1 MNSWDFWD
9 TLVTRSVIK
18 STDIFEL
25 MEIKTGI
32 KGFASM
38 RQKAEYNSRLR
49 CPETKLSL
57 IYEHLPLDPELATDL
72 MKLELALEYELSSPI
87 NDNIHQF
94 SENDIIISDMYLD
107 KRDLLLIAKKNGIH
121 VKDDHFY
128 VSSQLGLNKHSGEIY
143 RHLLSKIN
151 IRKHTGDNYHS
162 DFRMAKKNN
171 INSNFYKD
179 ELTRIEKL
187 WLKGPERGKYIAGA
201 LRAARLESKGKK
213 DISKSEEHIYSQI
226 LAPLLVG
233 FVEWVLKE
241 SQAKKI
247 KKLFFLAR
255 DGQIF
260 YKIAKEFLKH
270 QKIDIEIVYLYAS
283 RQALHLPGFI
293 SIDDAESWILD
304 NTSYLSLEVVADRT
318 QIEIK
323 KLWEISRKYLNV
335 QCDENL
341 SSQDRATLKDIIRD
355 SEFIP
360 LLNESSKNAFT
371 ITKKYLEQEGLMGG
385 VANNFAIVDLGWS
398 GRMQKSLENIIE
410 KAGYS
415 KDHIFGFY
423 FALDQNTVDSES
435 GRKIGY
441 LLDPMKVNLGV
452 KNSWI
457 LNNKSIFEFLITA
470 DHPSTIGYQVS
481 SNNCITPK
489 YRIKIEEKRKE
500 DIGFFHESILCFA
513 KKYLPLKN
521 IFGEDFVGLAS
532 FALVMVKNFILN
544 PSRNQAQHFLGFA
557 VSEHQIERDF
567 KPLVNRLNMA
577 NLLKRNRNSGLW
589 IHGSVALSRMK
600 TLYALRKFF
609 LQILK

>member
-1 MNSWDFWD
+1 M
-9 TLVTRSVIK
+9 TRSVIK

-32 KGFASM
+32 QGFASM
-38 RQKAEYNSRLR
+38 RQKAEDNSRLQ

-57 IYEHLPLDPELATDL
+57 IYEHLPLNPQLATDL
-72 MKLELALEYELSSPI
+72 MSLELALEYELSSPI

-107 KRDLLLIAKKNGIH
+107 KKDLLLIAKKNGIH

-128 VSSQLGLNKHSGEIY
+128 VSSQLGMNKHSGEIY

-151 IRKHTGDNYHS
+151 IHNHTGDNYHS

-179 ELTRIEKL
+179 ELTSIEKL

-270 QKIDIEIVYLYAS
+270 QKIDIEISYLYAS

-304 NTSYLSLEVVADRT
+304 NTSYLSLEVIADRT

-323 KLWEISRKYLNV
+323 KLLEISRKYLNI

-341 SSQDRATLKDIIRD
+341 SSQDRATCKEIIRD
-355 SEFIP
+355 SDFIQ
-360 LLNESSKNAFT
+360 LLTESSQNALA
-371 ITKKYLEQEGLMGG
+371 ITKKYLAQEGVIGEFSDNL
-385 VANNFAIVDLGWS
+385 AIVDLGWS
-398 GRMQKSLENIIE
+398 GRMQKSLENIME
-410 KAGYS
+410 KSGS
-415 KDHIFGFY
+415 VKDRLFGFY
-423 FALDQNTVDSES
+423 FALDQNTIDLESSRKFGYVVDPIKSNFD
-435 GRKIGY
+435 GNN
-441 LLDPMKVNLGV
+441 D
-452 KNSWI
+452 WI
-457 LNNKSIFEFLITA
+457 FSNKEMFEFLVAA

-489 YRIKIEEKRKE
+489 YRKKIEEKRKE

-513 KKYLPLKN
+513 KKYLPLRN
-521 IFGEDFVGLAS
+521 IFGEDFVSLDS

-544 PSRNQAQHFLGFA
+544 PSRNQAQHFLGFT

-577 NLLKRNRNSGLW
+577 NLLKRNRNSELW

-609 LQILK
+609 LRILK